1 VSRVTKKSCKL
12 CRREGEKLFLKGN
25 RCLTAKCAFSRRS
38 YAPGPHGKRPR
49 KFSEYGL
56 RLREKQSARRIYGLT
71 EQQFKDYFYRAA
83 KKPGVTGENLL
94 IMLEKRLDNVIFRLG
109 LADSRPGARQLVTHR
124 HFQING
130 RICNIPSYQV
140 KAGDQIMII
149 EKSRPAFKEVFE
161 KIKEKSLPTWLTFN
175 QDNLTGCVVAEVTR
189 EMIDTPIDDR
199 LIVEHYS
206 R

>member
-1 VSRVTKKSCKL
+1 
-12 CRREGEKLFLKGN
+12 
-25 RCLTAKCAFSRRS
+25 
-38 YAPGPHGKRPR
+38 
-49 KFSEYGL
+49 
-56 RLREKQSARRIYGLT
+56 LREKQSARRIYGLT